1 MPLDQPHDILH
12 LFLGLAVLLGTARVL
27 GEVLR
32 RLHQPAVVG
41 ELLAGVLLG
50 PTVFG
55 HIWPDAFA
63 SLFPR
68 EGPSATALSALAL
81 VGATLFLLVAG
92 LEVDLSRLRRLGR
105 PTLAV
110 GVAGM
115 VAPFA
120 LGFAA
125 AAAWPDLL
133 GQSATKSPLEFPLF
147 FATALSISALP
158 VIARTLMDLKLY
170 RSDFGTVVV
179 GAAVLNDL
187 VGWLI
192 FAVLLGLLN
201 GAPAGV
207 PFVKTLVWTVGLGL
221 GVLTVGRAAMHR
233 VLPWVET
240 HLSFA
245 GGVLGVA
252 LTATFLGAALAE
264 WIGLH
269 AVFGAFLVGVALG
282 DSSHLREPTRGAI
295 SDFVGSL
302 FAPLFFASIGLGV
315 DFAQSFDLTLVLAV
329 LGIAC
334 AGKIFGCALGAR
346 VAGMPKRQAWAVGFA
361 MNGRGAMEI
370 ILGLL
375 ARQAGLVDD
384 RMFVALVVMALAT
397 SMLAGP
403 MVRALVGYGQA

>member
-1 MPLDQPHDILH
+1 
-12 LFLGLAVLLGTARVL
+12 
-27 GEVLR
+27 
-32 RLHQPAVVG
+32 
-41 ELLAGVLLG
+41 
-50 PTVFG
+50 
-55 HIWPDAFA
+55 
-63 SLFPR
+63 
-68 EGPSATALSALAL
+68 
-81 VGATLFLLVAG
+81 
-92 LEVDLSRLRRLGR
+92 
-105 PTLAV
+105 
-110 GVAGM
+110 
-115 VAPFA
+115 
-120 LGFAA
+120 
-125 AAAWPDLL
+125 
-133 GQSATKSPLEFPLF
+133 
-147 FATALSISALP
+147 
-158 VIARTLMDLKLY
+158 
-170 RSDFGTVVV
+170 
-179 GAAVLNDL
+179 
-187 VGWLI
+187 
-192 FAVLLGLLN
+192 
-201 GAPAGV
+201 
-207 PFVKTLVWTVGLGL
+207 VGLGL